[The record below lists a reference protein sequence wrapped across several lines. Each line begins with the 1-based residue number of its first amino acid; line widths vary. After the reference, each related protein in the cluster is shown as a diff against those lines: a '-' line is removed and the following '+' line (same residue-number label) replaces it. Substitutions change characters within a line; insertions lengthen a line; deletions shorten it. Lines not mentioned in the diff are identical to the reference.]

1 MDSYYHF
8 VSPNASLISLGR
20 SEAVWQKIS
29 VSLPGYLGGVW
40 EKLCREYVSGR
51 EIDGIYYGLASR
63 WWGNVAVKEEKRNVA
78 MEFDVVAKSLD
89 GKHLLVGECK
99 WTEGEYGEC
108 FLEELREKTS
118 CAPFVIEDMTIHYAL
133 FTKTKLLDSPACL
146 VFYPDDIVLAD

>member
-1 MDSYYHF
+1 MPRLYHWDE
-8 VSPNASLISLGR
+8 VRQCGR
-20 SEAVWQKIS
+20 RYQS
-29 VSLPGYLGGVW
+29 VCPVIWGGVW

>member
-1 MDSYYHF
+1 M
-8 VSPNASLISLGR
+8 
-20 SEAVWQKIS
+20 WQKIS

-89 GKHLLVGECK
+89 GKHLLVG
-99 WTEGEYGEC
+99 
-108 FLEELREKTS
+108 
-118 CAPFVIEDMTIHYAL
+118 
-133 FTKTKLLDSPACL
+133 
-146 VFYPDDIVLAD
+146 